1 MENTLIIP
9 HDFEDILKRDARLY
23 ALVIG
28 ICSRFAPLINEPPYF
43 FPAYTN
49 HQLLHSQKVLDI
61 AKLLIA
67 PSSFNTLT
75 PQDIAVLI
83 LSALAHD
90 LGMHITF
97 AGFRA
102 LIHDEYN
109 ENRLNE
115 VFKDKNWSRLWY
127 EYKKEIRLWDQ
138 KKKTSVFSKKF
149 DIVEIP
155 DDPLELTELQ
165 RMIIGEFLRWHHH
178 RLAQD
183 IITSGFPMRA
193 GEYKEFFPDENE
205 YQNLQTMT
213 ALLVRSHGEN
223 AWRMIDI
230 VENIYGRNL
239 SLSRLFN
246 CHFSYV
252 MTLLRLSDYLDM
264 SEERASLD
272 IYRKHDYFSS
282 VSALEWEFNQCID
295 SLDFKESGSERLYIW
310 VSEPRNSTLFL
321 KIQRHLKSM
330 QDELDTCWAVLG
342 YTRTQEELSIR
353 HISSNLDTEGGLKDS
368 VPYLPEPIYFDS
380 NKDLLKLLVKPLYGN
395 DILLAVRELLQNA
408 VDACREKEVIA
419 GTDYTPLVEIRISQD
434 SISVTDNGMGMTPY
448 VIKNYYLK
456 VGATYRN
463 DLNWKKHFL
472 QDGRSIIIRGGRFG
486 IGVLAGFLIGD
497 EIAVETQ
504 PLGENTGYRF
514 IADLNAEQIDV
525 FKTEKKESNCSGT
538 RITIKNNGSIARI
551 LHKEALKDIYTLSS
565 PQIRL
570 VYGNKDGNEKGIIL
584 NSMCHVKNMYHF
596 FVNDVDVYW
605 KPSETSDK
613 MVSYNGFWLKGESFS
628 HNIDDLKQ
636 IEVHLVD
643 KDNKL
648 ELELNR
654 NSISN
659 IDFIKKNFLL
669 QIILQLSNIYMKQ
682 RCSMKQLCGTLF
694 DCPLLTWSISGNDLV
709 KRAYVLTEKGYAVM
723 GFLCHLDSISRRLI
737 VLDQNPGDDLIFE
750 ILHSNSHPLLIVGQP
765 CDIFLDKRLNYRKKL
780 VWERLISKTSASLY
794 QSPSYSDLKYI
805 SQLFSKYY
813 NYWGNYSSRDQL
825 EGKIVISRGQDR
837 DKFVPFLSK
846 DLYKKLIEAGCQ
858 IAEYTI
864 ENARPLMDKSIFTN
878 ELFANYVSSTLK
890 ENIILPYI

>member
-9 HDFEDILKRDARLY
+9 HDFEDILKRDTRLY

-43 FPAYTN
+43 FPTYTN

-67 PSSFNTLT
+67 PSSFKTLT

-97 AGFRA
+97 AGFRV

-109 ENRLNE
+109 ENQLNK
-115 VFKDKNWSRLWY
+115 VFKDKKWSRLWY

-138 KKKTSVFSKKF
+138 KKKTSVFGKKF

-193 GEYKEFFPDENE
+193 GEYKKFFPDENE

-223 AWRMIDI
+223 AWRMVDI
-230 VENIYGRNL
+230 MENIYGKNL

-246 CHFSYV
+246 CHFPYV
-252 MTLLRLSDYLDM
+252 MALLRLSDYLDM

-272 IYRKHDYFSS
+272 IFRKHDYFSS

-295 SLDFKESGSERLYIW
+295 SLDFKESGSECLYIW

-321 KIQRHLKSM
+321 KIQRHLKAM
-330 QDELDTCWAVLG
+330 QDELDTCCAALG
-342 YTRTQEELSIR
+342 YTKTQEDLSIR

-408 VDACREKEVIA
+408 VDACREKEVLA
-419 GTDYTPLVEIRISQD
+419 GTDYTPLVEIRILQD
-434 SISVTDNGMGMTPY
+434 SISVTDNGIGMTAH

-456 VGATYRN
+456 AGATYRN
-463 DLNWKKHFL
+463 DLNWKKSFL
-472 QDGRSIIIRGGRFG
+472 QDGSSIIIRGGRFG
-486 IGVLAGFLIGD
+486 IGVLAGFLLGD

-504 PLGENTGYRF
+504 PFGENTKYMF
-514 IADLNAEQIDV
+514 TADLDTEQIDV
-525 FKTEKKESNCSGT
+525 FKTRKRDSNCSGT
-538 RITIKNNGSIARI
+538 CITIKTDSSLLRK
-551 LHKEALKDIYTLSS
+551 LPKETLENIYTLAS

-570 VYGNKDGNEKGIIL
+570 VYGTKNENEEGNIL
-584 NSMCHVKNMYHF
+584 NSKSPLENMYHF
-596 FVNDVDVYW
+596 SVKNVDVYW
-605 KPSETSDK
+605 EPSEPSDK
-613 MVSYNGFWLKGESFS
+613 MVSYNGFWLKGKSFNY
-628 HNIDDLKQ
+628 NISDLAP
-636 IEVHLVD
+636 IAVHIID
-643 KDNKL
+643 KDNVL

-659 IDFIKKNFLL
+659 IDFIKNELFQ
-669 QIILQLSNIYMKQ
+669 QIILQLLNTYMKQ
-682 RCSMKQLCGTLF
+682 RHSMGQLSGTF
-694 DCPLLTWSISGNDLV
+694 FNSCLLQRTNTHPETRLYTI
-709 KRAYVLTEKGYAVM
+709 YVLTENGYSTI
-723 GFLCHLDSISRRLI
+723 GFLSHLNITNRHLI
-737 VLDQNPGDDLIFE
+737 LLDKNPGDILIQQ
-750 ILHSNSHPLLIVGQP
+750 ILQSNSHPLLVVGWL
-765 CDIFLDKRLNYRKKL
+765 CSGLINKKINSKKI
-780 VWERLISKTSASLY
+780 VWERVIT
-794 QSPSYSDLKYI
+794 QISDLYFTDYYALFGNK
-805 SQLFSKYY
+805 QLPYPFSKDCYKRQRASTQY
-813 NYWGNYSSRDQL
+813 
-825 EGKIVISRGQDR
+825 GKIIIENKKRKISA
-837 DKFVPFLSK
+837 PYLSTE
-846 DLYKKLIEAGCQ
+846 LYMKLIDAGCQ
-858 IAEYTI
+858 IEEYTI
-864 ENARPLMDKSIFTN
+864 EDDQFLLDESIFTN
-878 ELFANYVSSTLK
+878 KLFANYVTETLK

>member
-102 LIHDEYN
+102 IIHDEYN
-109 ENRLNE
+109 ENQLNE

-127 EYKKEIRLWDQ
+127 EYKKELRLWDQ
-138 KKKTSVFSKKF
+138 KKKTSVFGKNF

-183 IITSGFPMRA
+183 IITSGFPMRV
-193 GEYKEFFPDENE
+193 GECKEFFPDKYE
-205 YQNLQTMT
+205 YRNLQTMT

-223 AWRMIDI
+223 AWRMVDT
-230 VENIYGRNL
+230 VEQIYGRTL
-239 SLSRLFN
+239 SLSRLYN
-246 CHFSYV
+246 CHFPYI
-252 MTLLRLSDYLDM
+252 MALLRLSDYLDI
-264 SEERASLD
+264 SEERACLD

-282 VSALEWEFNQCID
+282 VSALEWEFNQCI
-295 SLDFKESGSERLYIW
+295 SFLDFKESGPERLYIW
-310 VSEPRNSTLFL
+310 VNEPRNSSLFL
-321 KIQRHLKSM
+321 KIQRHLRAI
-330 QDELDTCWAVLG
+330 QNELDTCWAVLG
-342 YTRTQEELSIR
+342 YTKTQEELSIR
-353 HISSNLDTEGGLKDS
+353 HISSNLDTEGGLKDN
-368 VPYLPEPIYFDS
+368 VPYLSEPIYFDS

-419 GTDYTPLVEIRISQD
+419 GTDYTPFVEIRISQD
-434 SISVTDNGMGMTPY
+434 SISVTDNGMGMTAH

-456 VGATYRN
+456 AGATYRN

-472 QDGRSIIIRGGRFG
+472 QDGRSTIIRGGRFG
-486 IGVLAGFLIGD
+486 IGVLAGFLFGD
-497 EIAVETQ
+497 EITVETQ
-504 PLGENTGYRF
+504 PFGENTKYRF
-514 IADLNAEQIDV
+514 TADLDAEQIDV
-525 FKTEKKESNCSGT
+525 FRTHKRGSDCSGT
-538 RITIKNNGSIARI
+538 RITIKADSSTLRKLNYNALNN
-551 LHKEALKDIYTLSS
+551 IYTLSF
-565 PQIRL
+565 PKIHL
-570 VYGNKDGNEKGIIL
+570 VYDIEDENKEDIIL
-584 NSMCHVKNMYHF
+584 NSNHHLEDMYHF
-596 FVNDVDVYW
+596 FIEGVHIYW
-605 KPSETSDK
+605 EPTKTSHEL
-613 MVSYNGFWLKGESFS
+613 VSYNGFWLKGESFS
-628 HNIDDLKQ
+628 HNINDLNQ
-636 IEVHLVD
+636 MTVHIID

-659 IDFIKKNFLL
+659 IDFIRKEFFR
-669 QIILQLSNIYMKQ
+669 QIILQLSNSYIRQ
-682 RCSMKQLCGTLF
+682 RHHIEQLCGTSF
-694 DCPLLTWSISGNDLV
+694 GCQLLTNNLYENDLI
-709 KRAYVLTEKGYAVM
+709 KRAYVLTENGYSTM
-723 GFLCHLDSISRRLI
+723 GFLSHLDIVNRRLI
-737 VLDQNPGDDLIFE
+737 VLDRNPGNILIQE
-750 ILHSNSHPLLIVGQP
+750 ILQSHTHPLLVVEQP
-765 CDIFLDKRLNYRKKL
+765 CELFLNKRINYIKM
-780 VWERLISKTSASLY
+780 VWERLISRTPTSLFQSESYGDIKYASRLFLNY
-794 QSPSYSDLKYI
+794 GSYWTSDPLK
-805 SQLFSKYY
+805 
-813 NYWGNYSSRDQL
+813 
-825 EGKIVISRGQDR
+825 GKIVIYRAEDGNQDA
-837 DKFVPFLSK
+837 PFLSK
-846 DLYKKLIEAGCQ
+846 DLYEKLIDAGCQ

-864 ENARPLMDKSIFTN
+864 QADRPFMDISIFTN
-878 ELFANYVSSTLK
+878 RLFSNYVSSTLK
-890 ENIILPYI
+890 ENIILPYL